1 LTIVLAFASTL
12 GPFLYHARR
21 IMVGADDRVAAQ
33 ILLRALLA
41 DPLDPAGLS
50 NLSRDGE
57 SAGLQWHVTAEP
69 TAITATF
76 PRGRAPATTSAA
88 GGAPPPPNWVA
99 YRVAASVSWG
109 PGQLISGETVRI
121 GK

>member
-1 LTIVLAFASTL
+1 LTIVLAFASAL

-21 IMVGADDRVAAQ
+21 IMVGADNRVAAQ

-41 DPLDPAGLS
+41 DPPDAAGLS

-69 TAITATF
+69 TAIAATF
-76 PRGRAPATTSAA
+76 PRGRAVASAA
-88 GGAPPPPNWVA
+88 GALPPPNWVA
-99 YRVAASVSWG
+99 YRVVASVSWS
-109 PGQLISGETVRI
+109 PGLLISGETVRI